1 MAGSEPRPFCML
13 KPFSRR
19 KKARLPLPRSSEPRR
34 PQRLLE
40 MAPFSIDT
48 RLPSAP
54 TLPALVLR

>member
-1 MAGSEPRPFCML
+1 MPVADELPFCML

-34 PQRLLE
+34 PQRLFE
-40 MAPFSIDT
+40 MAPFSIEM
-48 RLPSAP
+48 RLPSCP